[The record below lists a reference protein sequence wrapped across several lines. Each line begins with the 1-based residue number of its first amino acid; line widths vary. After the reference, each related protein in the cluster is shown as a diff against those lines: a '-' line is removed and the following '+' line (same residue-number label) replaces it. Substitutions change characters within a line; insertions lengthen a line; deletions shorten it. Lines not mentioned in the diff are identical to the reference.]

1 MSESLSA
8 LKKINPV
15 VVVLTLALMVLSNT
29 VLWDSSL
36 PLERRALLFG
46 LSLALVLVAVG
57 FEAHRI
63 ARQEDWEKEAI
74 RRKLFG
80 G

>member
-1 MSESLSA
+1 VSELGA

-15 VVVLTLALMVLSNT
+15 VVVLTLALLIVSNMVTWNP
-29 VLWDSSL
+29 SL
-36 PLERRALLFG
+36 RLEHRALVFG

-63 ARQEDWEKEAI
+63 ARQEDLEKEAY
-74 RRKLFG
+74 
-80 G
+80 